1 MTPYK
6 ILRRALFLFDGELMH
21 QLSLLVMKSGM
32 ILPYPSASDPRL
44 KVSAFGLEFDNPI
57 GMAAGFDKNGEVIDA
72 ILRLGFG
79 HTEIGTV
86 TPRPQPGNAR
96 PRMVRLPLDEALINR
111 MGFNNAGHAAV
122 RARLLARRGRRGLVG
137 VNIGANRD
145 STDRVADYVAGVEAF
160 ADVAAYL
167 ALNISSPN
175 TPGLR
180 NLQARA
186 SLADL
191 LDRVMSAR
199 DAMAERN
206 GHSVPVLLKIA
217 PDLHDEELQDVVEE
231 VMAKRVDGLIVSNT
245 TIARDDLGLVDPHR
259 DEPGGLSG
267 KPLFERSTRVL
278 ARARQ
283 IAGPTLPII
292 GVGGIDSA
300 ETALAKITAG
310 ATLIQ
315 IYTGMIY
322 EGPSLA
328 DTILSGLVAR
338 LKRDNLQSIA
348 NLVGRDQGMWL

>member
-6 ILRRALFLFDGELMH
+6 ILRRGLFLFDGELMH
-21 QLSLLVMKSGM
+21 QLSLVVLKAGLM
-32 ILPYPSASDPRL
+32 LPYPAARDPRL
-44 KVSAFGLEFDNPI
+44 RVSAFGLEFDNPV
-57 GMAAGFDKNGEVIDA
+57 GMGAGFDKNGEVIDA
-72 ILRLGFG
+72 VLRIGCG
-79 HTEIGTV
+79 YTEIGTV
-86 TPRPQPGNAR
+86 TPRPQPGNPR

-122 RARLLARRGRRGLVG
+122 RARLVARGNRGGIVG

-145 STDRVADYVAGVEAF
+145 SADRIADYVAGVEAF
-160 ADVAAYL
+160 ADVASYL
-167 ALNISSPN
+167 AVNISSPN

-180 NLQARA
+180 DLQARA
-186 SLADL
+186 SLATL

-199 DAMAERN
+199 DAAAERL
-206 GHSVPVLLKIA
+206 GRGVPVLLKIS

-231 VMAKRVDGLIVSNT
+231 VKAHRVDGLIISNT
-245 TIARDDLGLVDPHR
+245 TIARDDLGLVDPR
-259 DEPGGLSG
+259 RGEPGGLSG

-283 IAGPTLPII
+283 IAGPDLPII
-292 GVGGIDSA
+292 GVGGIDSV

-328 DTILSGLVAR
+328 DSILSGLVAR
-338 LKRDNLQSIA
+338 LKRDNLPSLA
-348 NLVGRDQGMWL
+348 SLVGRDQGMWL